1 MSFDLLYR
9 KGKKKLIQL
18 PKQKVKSELTKEEQI
33 KLFQQ
38 IQKGQS
44 LQMLSYIFKVSKQ
57 FIVKFCKLK
66 NLILRK
72 EYEVDYIRDLNK
84 NNNHFYING
93 LLKR

>member
-1 MSFDLLYR
+1 MSFDLLYK
-9 KGKKKLIQL
+9 KGKKKVIQL
-18 PKQKVKSELTKEEQI
+18 PKQKVKNELTEEEQI
-33 KLFQQ
+33 KLFEQ

-57 FIVKFCKLK
+57 FIIKFCKLK
-66 NLILRK
+66 NLVLRK

-84 NNNHFYING
+84 NNNEFYING

>member
-1 MSFDLLYR
+1 M
-9 KGKKKLIQL
+9 IQL
-18 PKQKVKSELTKEEQI
+18 PKQKVKNELTEEEQI
-33 KLFQQ
+33 KLFEQ

-66 NLILRK
+66 NLVLRK
-72 EYEVDYIRDLNK
+72 ECEVDYIRDLNK
-84 NNNHFYING
+84 NNNKFYING